1 MYHILKIA
9 KWPSEAIIHF
19 FKGFFY
25 FDRHMSIVIMK
36 QWAMT
41 AHQVQTGTFRKIT
54 EQLQMVM
61 TVTHP
66 VSLLSVSS
74 AVFTKSILFFS
85 PFLSRLWHSQLEV
98 ASPEEQSLFNE
109 AWAFPEP
116 PWEMCQTDVKWLK
129 LMSFASS
136 NRPQINTSFGLIVA
150 KSVFICNKFVSKLNL
165 SRLLLQILKI
175 T

>member
-19 FKGFFY
+19 FKVFFY
-25 FDRHMSIVIMK
+25 FDRHTSFVIMK

-66 VSLLSVSS
+66 VSLC
-74 AVFTKSILFFS
+74 LFHPQSLLNHPLFS
-85 PFLSRLWHSQLEV
+85 PFLSRLWHWQLEV

-150 KSVFICNKFVSKLNL
+150 KSVFNCNTFVSKLNL
-165 SRLLLQILKI
+165 SCLLLQILKI
-175 T
+175 I